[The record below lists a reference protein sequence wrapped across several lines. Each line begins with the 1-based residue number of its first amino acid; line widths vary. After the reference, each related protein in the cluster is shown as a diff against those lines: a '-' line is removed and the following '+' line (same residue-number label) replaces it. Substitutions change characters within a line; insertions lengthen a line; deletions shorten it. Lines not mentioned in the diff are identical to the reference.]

1 MSLRQEERKHRR
13 PGEGYTSKRIHITL
27 GKGPSDENLLS
38 YFKLRAIYI
47 LIDRTQ
53 PKLNTIGTDTQAFL
67 RKLLIRKSGK
77 VPPHNTNNNS

>member
-1 MSLRQEERKHRR
+1 MK
-13 PGEGYTSKRIHITL
+13 
-27 GKGPSDENLLS
+27 
-38 YFKLRAIYI
+38 FKLRAI

-53 PKLNTIGTDTQAFL
+53 PKLNTIEIDTQAFL